1 MEVIIASTIAILSTA
16 GLFLMLRGRT
26 FEIAI
31 GLVLLSHAANL
42 FVLAMGGVM
51 LGSTPILGQSD
62 GSIYPDPV
70 PQALV
75 LTAIVINFG
84 VTTFVIVLAVR
95 ASLRLGT
102 DRVDGTDARDEGGG

>member
-1 MEVIIASTIAILSTA
+1 VEAILASSIAVLTAA

-26 FEIAI
+26 FELAL
-31 GLVLLSHAANL
+31 GLLLLSHAANL
-42 FVLAMGGVM
+42 FVLAMGGVL
-51 LGSTPILGQSD
+51 LGSVPILGQPE
-62 GSIYPDPV
+62 GGAYPDPV

-102 DRVDGTDARDEGGG
+102 DRVDGTDAAGSDR